1 MIQHLCLPEGNES
14 LGSILND
21 VPLDFMNNIFNYPV
35 SKNPQNPVGKWVNNT
50 E

>member
-21 VPLDFMNNIFNYPV
+21 IPLDFMDNILNYPV
-35 SKNPQNPVGKWVNNT
+35 RKKPQNPLRKWVNNA